1 MRKLL
6 SSSLTLLLLMACSSA
21 SAISLGDI
29 VNSSTVET
37 VVSTITGGTTVSSS
51 SLAGTWNYDSSA
63 VKLESDSTLTE
74 AAGSLVTSQIETKLD
89 SIFAKVGITSSLFSF
104 TFGSDNSF
112 SCTCKSKSLSGT
124 YVVDSDSKIT
134 LTFSAV
140 GTVNIGSVSAYT
152 SLSTSTLSLLFDA
165 DKLLAIVSAV
175 TSSTDNSTLSS
186 IDSLLSNYDG
196 VKVGFDLKK

>member
-140 GTVNIGSVSAYT
+140 GTVNIGSVAAYT